1 MYCQP
6 TLCCIVL
13 LMVVSSLRAGGCTCN
28 GGGAQMVPKPKVRA
42 LIRLIGRK
50 SCLAALLIRLIGL
63 LSNLITDMDGH

>member
-13 LMVVSSLRAGGCTCN
+13 LMVVSSLRASGCTCN
-28 GGGAQMVPKPKVRA
+28 GGGAQMVSKVRA

-50 SCLAALLIRLIGL
+50 KL
-63 LSNLITDMDGH
+63 LSNPINQINRAAKQLNN